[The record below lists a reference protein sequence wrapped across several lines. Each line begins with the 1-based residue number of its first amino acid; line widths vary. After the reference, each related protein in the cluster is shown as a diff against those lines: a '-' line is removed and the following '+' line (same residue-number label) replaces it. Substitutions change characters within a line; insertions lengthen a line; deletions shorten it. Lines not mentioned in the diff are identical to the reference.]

1 MKPADADYCRDQ
13 LAQSDRDR
21 YLSVL
26 YAPPEK
32 RAPLSALYAFN
43 AEVAEITARVR
54 EALPGEIRLQW
65 WRDVLIG
72 GDYSGEGVPL
82 ADALLETIAEFKL
95 PHSAFEAYLDA
106 RIGDLYADPFQD
118 RTELEAYCGQTASA
132 VIQLAALILDPSA
145 ARMAAEAAGH
155 GGCAMGIAGL
165 IRLMP
170 LHRARGK
177 CSVPLDLLGA
187 AGLTPESFV
196 AGDNAAGVAAAIDM
210 MATLSREHYSKFER
224 AAAALSPGLR
234 PALLPVALTPA
245 YLGKLRHDRP
255 FGEVGALSDLR
266 RQWILMRRAAKG
278 W

>member
-1 MKPADADYCRDQ
+1 MDSADADICREHV
-13 LAQSDRDR
+13 AQSDRDR

-26 YAPPEK
+26 YAPEERRPH
-32 RAPLSALYAFN
+32 LFALYAFN

-65 WRDVLIG
+65 WRDVLTG

-82 ADALLETIAEFKL
+82 ANALLATINEFKL

-132 VIQLAALILDPSA
+132 MIQLASLVLDPAA
-145 ARMAAEAAGH
+145 ARLAAEAAGH

-177 CSVPLDLLGA
+177 CSVPLDLLKA
-187 AGLTPESFV
+187 AGLTPESFL
-196 AGDNAAGVAAAIDM
+196 AGDNPVVVASAVDM
-210 MATLSREHYSKFER
+210 MAALAREHYGKF
-224 AAAALSPGLR
+224 AAAASVLPASLR
-234 PALLPVALTPA
+234 PAMLSVALTPA
-245 YLGKLRHDRP
+245 HLGKVKAEKPFDEARP
-255 FGEVGALSDLR
+255 LSDLR
-266 RQWILMRRAAKG
+266 RQWILMRSAARG

>member
-1 MKPADADYCRDQ
+1 MKLSDAEICRARV
-13 LAQSDRDR
+13 AQSDRDR

-26 YAPPEK
+26 YAPENK
-32 RAPLSALYAFN
+32 RAHLFALYAFN

-65 WRDVLIG
+65 WRDVLTG
-72 GDYSGEGVPL
+72 GAYSGEGVPL
-82 ADALLETIAEFKL
+82 ANALLQTITDFKL
-95 PHSAFEAYLDA
+95 PPAAFEAYLDA
-106 RIGDLYADPFQD
+106 RIGDLYADPFPD

-132 VIQLAALILDPSA
+132 TIQLACLILDAETAPL
-145 ARMAAEAAGH
+145 AAEAAGH

-177 CSVPLDLLGA
+177 CSVPLDLLQA
-187 AGLTPESFV
+187 AGLTPESFL
-196 AGDNAAGVAAAIDM
+196 AGDNADGVRAAVEM
-210 MATLSREHYSKFER
+210 MAALAQEHYGKFAV
-224 AAAALSPGLR
+224 AAAALPASLR

-245 YLGKLRHDRP
+245 HLGKVKADKPFDEARP
-255 FGEVGALSDLR
+255 LSDLR
-266 RQWILMRRAAKG
+266 RQWILMRRAARG